1 MLRYICLNLK
11 ASRSNLGL
19 ISPNSP
25 TPSSLM
31 TSVIASSSLS
41 KSTQK
46 VRRVL
51 STSRLTLVLK
61 NLGLFF
67 LTRLN
72 FGSLYVEI
80 FLSTVRLNQITTSS
94 YTMITEYLKN
104 GTANGISMPLLTQIN
119 LLKILVFVLELETNH
134 RDVNLIIVL
143 ESILELKISKI

>member
-1 MLRYICLNLK
+1 
-11 ASRSNLGL
+11 
-19 ISPNSP
+19 
-25 TPSSLM
+25 
-31 TSVIASSSLS
+31 
-41 KSTQK
+41 
-46 VRRVL
+46 
-51 STSRLTLVLK
+51 VLK

>member
-1 MLRYICLNLK
+1 VLRYICLNLK
-11 ASRSNLGL
+11 ASRSNLGP
-19 ISPNSP
+19 ISPNNP

-41 KSTQK
+41 KSTLK
-46 VRRVL
+46 VRRAL
-51 STSRLTLVLK
+51 STSRLTLVPK

-72 FGSLYVEI
+72 FGSLYLEI

-134 RDVNLIIVL
+134 RDVILIIVL

>member
-1 MLRYICLNLK
+1 VLRYICLNLK